1 MCSELEG
8 AGDMMKFE
16 DGARNYCLYD
26 MSRPTALLS
35 LTPHPTVSLSFR
47 LLVGSISPSPV
58 AGPGGALEMGLDH
71 LDITEDT
78 AELPVSDLSP

>member
-1 MCSELEG
+1 MEREIIVYTV
-8 AGDMMKFE
+8 D
-16 DGARNYCLYD
+16 
-26 MSRPTALLS
+26 SRYVSGHTLLS
-35 LTPHPTVSLSFR
+35 LTPHATVSLSFR